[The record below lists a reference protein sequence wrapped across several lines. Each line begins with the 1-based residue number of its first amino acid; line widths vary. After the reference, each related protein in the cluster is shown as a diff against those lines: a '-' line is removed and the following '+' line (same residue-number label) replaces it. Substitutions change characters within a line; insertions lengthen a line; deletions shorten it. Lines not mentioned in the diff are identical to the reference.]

1 MTIHSSESQ
10 DDGTI
15 YLMMAQD
22 VTRVEPDI
30 IQTKTYN
37 HILQLHGIKQKNLL
51 DHDKGDDA
59 TNKINIGLTQPPES
73 LMVYPG

>member
-10 DDGTI
+10 DDGSMC
-15 YLMMAQD
+15 LMMAQG
-22 VTRVEPDI
+22 VTRVESDI

-59 TNKINIGLTQPPES
+59 ANKIKIGLT
-73 LMVYPG
+73 V